1 MNGGQGVWLLLF
13 DHVSAHQLHCEWL
26 LRNLHKPSQPG
37 CSAWFGDKRVTIMF
51 KFINMKAFL
60 LFLSSVLFKVCVY
73 SLVTSCTNTM
83 YLDDLQS
90 LILLPSPPR
99 TLCTP
104 SAQLWCPPLP
114 LSTSLF
120 SSFPSSIFLHLHLLF
135 LLIPHFLQLY
145 LTP

>member
-1 MNGGQGVWLLLF
+1 MNGGQGVWWLLF

-51 KFINMKAFL
+51 KLINMKAFL

-99 TLCTP
+99 ILCTP
-104 SAQLWCPPLP
+104 SSQLGV
-114 LSTSLF
+114 
-120 SSFPSSIFLHLHLLF
+120 LLF
-135 LLIPHFLQLY
+135 LFPPHSFHLSHHPYSLIFICSSSSSPTFS
-145 LTP
+145 TFI